1 MDSLTITL
9 MLAAGLLHA
18 SWHSLV
24 KSASDG
30 VANMAGMGAV
40 ASIPAL
46 LWLVATRPIPSAEL
60 CIVLAVSVGLHVG
73 YKVCVA
79 QAYSRA
85 DLGEAFPMARGAV
98 PLFATAIAFIGLG
111 QVPTAIQGGAIALI
125 CFSLLLLAYE
135 RFRGDFNLTLFAA
148 IAGAG
153 LAVALYSV
161 LDSYGTR
168 LAGDWID
175 FTAWLIVLDTAA
187 FLLVAR
193 AMRGP
198 QLWTTMTAISRRIAI
213 SGTLGLLSFS
223 VFMWALSR
231 NPVGPVSALRET
243 SVLFSILIGV
253 VFHRERL
260 SARRIVAALL
270 ILTGI
275 VLLAASKQA

>member
-1 MDSLTITL
+1 MDLFTISL

-30 VANMAGMGAV
+30 LANMAGMGAV

-46 LWLVATRPIPSAEL
+46 LWLVVTTPILPAKAW
-60 CIVLAVSVGLHVG
+60 IVLAVSVGLHVA
-73 YKVCVA
+73 YKICVA
-79 QAYSRA
+79 QAYARA

-98 PLFATAIAFIGLG
+98 PLFASVIAFIGLG
-111 QVPTAIQGGAIALI
+111 QIPTAGQGAGIALI
-125 CFSLLLLAYE
+125 CFSLVLLAYQ
-135 RFRGDFNLTLFAA
+135 RLRGAFNLVLLAA

-168 LAGDWID
+168 VAGNWID
-175 FTAWLIVLDTAA
+175 FTAWLIVLDTLA
-187 FLLVAR
+187 FLLTAR
-193 AMRGP
+193 LMRGP
-198 QLWTTMTAISRRIAI
+198 QLWATMTAISRRIAT
-213 SGTLGLLSFS
+213 SGLLGLLSFG

-243 SVLFSILIGV
+243 SVLFSILIGIA
-253 VFHRERL
+253 FHREAV
-260 SARRIVAALL
+260 SPRRIVAALL
-270 ILTGI
+270 IVAGI
-275 VLLAASKQA
+275 VILAASA